1 MAVGN
6 IQDERNL
13 LMQIAEGDREAF
25 SSLFKLYYQKLGN
38 YLFKI
43 TKNREITEE
52 IVQEVFIKIWINRKA
67 LIEINNFQAYLFTI
81 SKNRVLNFL
90 RDKSREKVH
99 ELKLIKELEETYHSL
114 ETNSLRDEYYL
125 IIDDAVSQ
133 LPPQQQTIYRLIRH
147 EKLKYDDIAVK
158 TGLSKE
164 TIRKHMHLALASLKK
179 NVKLRIEGLA
189 VYLLFLILFF

>member
-1 MAVGN
+1 
-6 IQDERNL
+6 
-13 LMQIAEGDREAF
+13 MQIAEGDREAF